1 MRYKGFVQEL
11 LAPFYGPLF
20 YSTVRLS
27 QLGEHRSAER
37 KVVDWNTG
45 QTNNQGL

>member
-11 LAPFYGPLF
+11 LAPFYGPLSYF
-20 YSTVRLS
+20 TVQLA

-37 KVVDWNTG
+37 KVVDWNTSWPD
-45 QTNNQGL
+45 Q